1 MTKPL
6 ETQLTFV
13 TRSASSP
20 GRQSF
25 GPFNMTDTHCRPD
38 SCQKSWL
45 SHIFKID
52 FMTWKWFSSSFIS
65 RHPVETLAE
74 LATHYLLF
82 TGFLI
87 PRHGRSCH
95 LLIHSWFWLFIH
107 ITTVVANKNGRNCF
121 GHNYPKSSPNSKR
134 KVSFVICLFSAFQN
148 WPYFWHLAN

>member
-1 MTKPL
+1 MKGQYRLTSIVKDYLNNLDNLNTSMSKVITICYWQVDVWSSRSSIVELKMTKPL
-6 ETQLTFV
+6 ETQLTSV

-38 SCQKSWL
+38 SCQKSRL

-87 PRHGRSCH
+87 PRHSRSCH
-95 LLIHSWFWLFIH
+95 LLIHSWF
-107 ITTVVANKNGRNCF
+107 
-121 GHNYPKSSPNSKR
+121 
-134 KVSFVICLFSAFQN
+134 
-148 WPYFWHLAN
+148 